1 LLTDI
6 IPGTFFDL
14 RRLPILSCLF
24 FNRLV
29 THKDLFFAI
38 VPSKIQGGRTAE
50 EISAYM
56 IKKSGPAVTTVKSV
70 EEAEAFFAKQPTAAL
85 ALLDSLDSDIALAV
99 TTFAE
104 SSDNV
109 PFAYTAEPAV
119 LTNYGAKAG
128 SLRFVTPEAVFT
140 RSLDFSGGVT
150 AFEELNAW
158 LFGHSIAPMFEFSPE
173 KSMHLFSGPIRVHLI
188 AFGDATEAG
197 FADTV
202 AAIKEGASEFR
213 TKALSILVGKNETRI
228 LEAFD
233 LTEKDVPTMVIAD
246 MRAGAMKRFFF
257 EGDMAKAFDTQKFLT
272 NFFAGHLKAKLKS
285 EEPVPEDMEKAVKV
299 IKGKSFQ
306 KEVLES
312 DKDVLMEF
320 YAPWCGHW
328 CVEGKAGGC
337 KGGREGRH
345 VTARATP
352 SCPVVSPPERGS
364 YSLSPSRF
372 LPCPI
377 AKPWSPSG
385 TCWATDSLVWST

>member
-1 LLTDI
+1 
-6 IPGTFFDL
+6 
-14 RRLPILSCLF
+14 
-24 FNRLV
+24 
-29 THKDLFFAI
+29 
-38 VPSKIQGGRTAE
+38 
-50 EISAYM
+50 M
-56 IKKSGPAVTTVKSV
+56 IKKSGPAVTTVTSV

-128 SLRFVTPEAVFT
+128 SLRFATPEAVFT
-140 RSLDFSGGVT
+140 RFLDFTGGVT
-150 AFEELNAW
+150 AFEELNTW

-202 AAIKEGASEFR
+202 AAIKEGANKFR

-257 EGDMAKAFDTQKFLT
+257 EGDMAKAFDTEKFLT

-320 YAPWCGHW
+320 YAPWCGHCKTLEPKW
-328 CVEGKAGGC
+328 DVLGDRLAGVEHVMTAKMDYTANELDVPGVDIRGFPTILFFPADKTKEPVVY
-337 KGGREGRH
+337 KGGRE
-345 VTARATP
+345 VP
-352 SCPVVSPPERGS
+352 D
-364 YSLSPSRF
+364 F
-372 LPCPI
+372 L
-377 AKPWSPSG
+377 AFLKEHASKPFEVEEEEEEEEEEEVKEE
-385 TCWATDSLVWST
+385 L